1 MQLFNRKIKVFSKI
15 VGWSIMV
22 KTNRGVYK
30 MNVKDK
36 WNLKHSDRLT
46 HLKEPQPNPR
56 LKKLASYFK
65 EGGTALDIA
74 CGLGGNSLFL
84 AGMNN
89 QVEAIDISD
98 VAINHVQELAAKENL
113 SVQPRVADL
122 TEMNALSRQNDPFD
136 FIIMSYYLDRSLFP
150 VVKDLLKNGGYF
162 FMETY
167 YQSPF
172 TQNQM
177 VSDQFKLQSN
187 ELLAEFGDWK
197 VLYFE
202 ENEQEGWQ
210 SIFCQKR

>member
-1 MQLFNRKIKVFSKI
+1 MIKSSKI
-15 VGWSIMV
+15 GKEFPRI
-22 KTNRGVYK
+22 KLLGGFC
-30 MNVKDK
+30 MNTKDK
-36 WNLKHSDRLT
+36 WNLKHMDQLT
-46 HLKEPQPNPR
+46 QLKEPQPNPR
-56 LKKLASYFK
+56 LMKLASYFK

-98 VAINHVQELAAKENL
+98 VAINYVQEQAAKDNL
-113 SVQPRVADL
+113 SVQPRVTDL
-122 TEMNALSRQNDPFD
+122 TDLDTLNWPNNPFD
-136 FIIMSYYLDRSLFP
+136 FIVMSYYLDRSLFP
-150 VVKDLLKNGGYF
+150 IVKNVLKDGGYF

-167 YQSPF
+167 YQSPYIEEKG
-172 TQNQM
+172 
-177 VSDQFKLQSN
+177 VSDQYKLKSN

>member
-1 MQLFNRKIKVFSKI
+1 MLKSSKQGKELPQEDI
-15 VGWSIMV
+15 G
-22 KTNRGVYK
+22 GFC
-30 MNVKDK
+30 MNIKDK
-36 WNLKHSDRLT
+36 WNLKHTDRIT
-46 HLKEPQPNPR
+46 KLKEPQPNPR

-98 VAINHVQELAAKENL
+98 VAINYVQEQAAKDNL
-113 SVQPRVADL
+113 SVQPRVTDL
-122 TEMNALSRQNDPFD
+122 TDLDTLNWPNNPFD
-136 FIIMSYYLDRSLFP
+136 FIVMSYYLDRSLFP
-150 VVKDLLKNGGYF
+150 VVKNVLKDGGYF

-167 YQSPF
+167 YQSPYSEE
-172 TQNQM
+172 QG
-177 VSDQFKLQSN
+177 VSEQYKLKSN